1 MVLFLQR
8 ANLRTKYVKV
18 LHYLHTSFPHVF
30 IFTMQKF
37 IQSSIHYSVLWQE
50 SADLLNIKES
60 KKHIDATLGM
70 GGHVEYFF
78 TLNPNLYVFGF
89 DQDENARKIASERLD
104 TLIKKKQL
112 QIIPENF
119 RKIEEICEKNK
130 FTPTS
135 ILFDIGVSSL
145 QFDDGDRGFSFRFKA
160 PLDMRMNQSDTL
172 TAKEII
178 NNWTQEEIQ
187 NIFYIYGEEKHSYL
201 ITKKI
206 VERREIQ
213 PFETTTELADFIVS
227 IKPFSKKTLHP
238 AALVFQAL
246 RIAVN
251 KELEVLE
258 TAIHQAVKILE
269 KGGRLAIITFHSLED
284 RIVKNVLDQYISK
297 EKINK
302 YKHNSTTEVAP
313 INPKLCLKK
322 ISKKPII
329 PSKKE
334 QEENPR
340 SRSAKMRVVEK
351 I

>member
-1 MVLFLQR
+1 LHIFWKSFTLYTLTIDLF
-8 ANLRTKYVKV
+8 AFYA
-18 LHYLHTSFPHVF
+18 F
-30 IFTMQKF
+30 ILIMTEFT
-37 IQSSIHYSVLWQE
+37 QSSVHYSVLWKE
-50 SADLLNIKES
+50 SAELLNITS
-60 KKHIDATLGM
+60 STHHIDATLGM
-70 GGHVEYFF
+70 GGHVHYFLS
-78 TLNPNLYVFGF
+78 LNPNLQILAF
-89 DQDENARKIASERLD
+89 DQDENARKIARERLSD
-104 TLIKKKQL
+104 AIENNKCV
-112 QIIPENF
+112 IIPENF
-119 RKIEEICEKNK
+119 KKLEEVCNKEK

-145 QFDDGDRGFSFRFKA
+145 QFDDGDRGFSYRFEA
-160 PLDMRMNQSDTL
+160 PLDMRMNQNDTL

-178 NNWTQEEIQ
+178 NTWSQDALQ
-187 NIFYIYGEEKHSYL
+187 NIFYVYGEEKHSYL

-213 PFETTTELADFIVS
+213 PFETTTELAEFIVS

-258 TAIHQAVKILE
+258 TAVHQAVSLLK

-284 RIVKNVLDQYISK
+284 RIVKNALDQYISK

-302 YKHNSTTEVAP
+302 YKKPTPEEEKQNENSK
-313 INPKLCLKK
+313 ISLKK

-334 QEENPR
+334 QEENSR

-351 I
+351 IV